1 MEKNLKTISDIYR
14 YSTKEFNDKI
24 WSFCA
29 DKELSYTYGQFAN
42 KCEEISEL
50 LYSYGIGAGDAVA
63 IYSSSTPHWS
73 LAFFIATAFGRVSVP
88 ILRDFTGVE
97 AEHVLK
103 HSESRVL
110 FVGKQ
115 QLSRLSEE
123 CLSSLDLV
131 FDIDSLE
138 IIRSNACGKINKE
151 RHEPQPN
158 DLAALIYTSGTTGQ
172 AKGVMLTHINFVTNI
187 IAGFDIHTLGTK
199 DTLLSI
205 LPLAHT
211 YELSLGMLYP
221 FTCGSRVCYI
231 SKAPTPSYLVK
242 VMAQVHPT
250 AMLTVPL
257 IIEKVYKGQILPTI
271 KKSPVLRWMD
281 RNMNSLLCRI
291 VGRELVKKFGG
302 KMRFFGIGG
311 AKLDVDVETFLNK
324 ARFPYYIGYGL
335 TECAPLLT
343 ISSYKDTIPGSIGI
357 PITGVELRLNNINK
371 ATGEGEIVARGN
383 NIMPGY
389 YKDPERTAEAFTEDG
404 WFRTKDIAIVDS
416 KGRYTIKGRLGNM
429 ILGANGEN
437 IYPEEIEKV
446 IAEFQ
451 DVEESIVISRDNR
464 LLALVKVNSDV
475 LNLSSEILD
484 DKMKAIVESYKK
496 KLLEFVNARV
506 NVNSKIQSV
515 ELMTQPFIKTATL
528 KIRRF
533 LYAKDAPSV

>member
-1 MEKNLKTISDIYR
+1 MEKNLKTIADIYR
-14 YSTKEFNDKI
+14 YSTKEFNTRI

-29 DKELSYTYGQFAN
+29 DKELSYTYGQFGK
-42 KCEEISEL
+42 KCEELSEL
-50 LYSYGIGAGDAVA
+50 LYEHGIGAGDPVA
-63 IYSSSTPHWS
+63 IYSSSTPHWP
-73 LAFFIATAFGRVSVP
+73 LAFFTATAFGRVSVP
-88 ILRDFTGVE
+88 ILRDFSGIE

-138 IIRSNACGKINKE
+138 IICSNAGGKINKE

-172 AKGVMLTHINFVTNI
+172 AKGVMLTHINFVTNV
-187 IAGFDIHTLGTK
+187 IAGFYIHTIGPK

-221 FTCGSRVCYI
+221 FASGAKVCYI

-242 VMAQVHPT
+242 VMANVHPT

-271 KKSPVLRWMD
+271 KKSPVLRWMN
-281 RNMNSLLCRI
+281 RNMNSMLCRI
-291 VGRELVKKFGG
+291 VGRQLIKKFGG

-311 AKLDVDVETFLNK
+311 AKLDVDVESFLNK
-324 ARFPYYIGYGL
+324 ARFPYFIGYGL
-335 TECAPLLT
+335 TECAPLLA
-343 ISSYKDTIPGSIGI
+343 ISSYKNTIPGSIG
-357 PITGVELRLNNINK
+357 TQVHGVELRLDNINK

-383 NIMPGY
+383 NIMTGY

-404 WFRTKDIAIVDS
+404 WFRTKDIATVDS
-416 KGRYTIKGRLGNM
+416 KGRYTIRGRLGNM

-446 IAEFQ
+446 IAEFP
-451 DVEESIVISRDNR
+451 DVVESIVISRDNR
-464 LLALVKVNSDV
+464 LLALVRVNPDAIN
-475 LNLSSEILD
+475 LNSELLD
-484 DKMKAIVESYKK
+484 EKMKVIVESYKK
-496 KLLEFVNARV
+496 RLMDYVNTRV
-506 NVNSKIQSV
+506 NINSKIHTV
-515 ELMTQPFIKTATL
+515 ELMVQPFVKTATL